1 MAASPIDLLG
11 GFYTDDSRPWSVQ
24 DTVNWLPEQAE
35 AAGTRTPWKLAS
47 PPGLRPFVNLANGP
61 IRGLHVAE
69 GALFGVSGNK
79 LYQVSAKGVDTAR
92 GVIPGIGRVRMAHNQ
107 ITGGNQLLAV
117 NGQSGYVWDTVAG
130 NLVRITDEGYPGAR
144 SAAYMDSF
152 LLQVEPFGRFWFHSE
167 LANAK
172 SYNTLDRYESEA
184 SPDKIVHLAVSQRE
198 AVVFNET
205 TIEFFYNS
213 GTNTKTFKN
222 KGIVVERGC
231 ASGDSVVNLDNSLMW
246 LGNDGVIYRLDGYQA
261 VPISTGA
268 IQKAIRKNNW
278 QQAFAFKWESEQHKV
293 YYLTLPDGRTWGY
306 DVVTR
311 LWHRRQS
318 FGLDRWR
325 LNHLVYWNGQWIGGD
340 FQNGQ
345 LWILDED
352 YMLEGDQPLV
362 SERVSGVIHNNQGLI
377 GVQLLELLM
386 SMGMEETVAADGP
399 GPGPDPEPVWQ
410 GIADTNV
417 AYTFTPDPNANSCY
431 MVGSVIGENRFG
443 NIPGGGTGWVLE
455 ITGTGVLGLR
465 IGSMLF
471 TATDGATA
479 NIELLSGGGTEV
491 VANASPTPTTAW
503 LPNPIERSLSL
514 GVTGIRI
521 TLKGLQSGV
530 SHTSGWSI
538 EVLTDGYTP

>member
-1 MAASPIDLLG
+1 MAARPIDLLG

-35 AAGTRTPWKLAS
+35 ATGTRTQWKLAS
-47 PPGLRPFVNLANGP
+47 PPGLRPFVKLGNGP

-69 GALFGVSGNK
+69 GALFGISGDK
-79 LYQVSAKGVDTAR
+79 LYQVSAKGVATAR
-92 GVIPGIGRVRMAHNQ
+92 GGIPGVGRVGMAHNQ
-107 ITGGNQLLAV
+107 ITGGNQLLVV

-130 NLVRITDEGYPGAR
+130 NLARITDEGYPGAR
-144 SAAYMDSF
+144 SGAYMDSY
-152 LLQVEPFGRFWFHSE
+152 LLQVEPFGRFWFNSE
-167 LANAK
+167 LADAK
-172 SYNTLDRYESEA
+172 SYNALDRYESEA

-205 TIEFFYNS
+205 TTEFFYNA
-213 GTNTKTFKN
+213 GTSTGTFKN

-278 QQAFAFKWESEQHKV
+278 KQAFGFKWESEQHKV
-293 YYLTLPDGRTWGY
+293 YYLTFPDGRTWGY

-318 FGLDRWR
+318 FGLSRWR
-325 LNHLVYWNGQWIGGD
+325 LNALVYWNGQWIGGD

-345 LWILDED
+345 LWVLDED

-362 SERVSGVIHNNQGLI
+362 SERISGVVHNNQGLI
-377 GVQLLELLM
+377 GVPLLELLM
-386 SMGMEETVAADGP
+386 SMGMEATVAADMP
-399 GPGPDPEPVWQ
+399 TPPEPVWQ
-410 GIADTNV
+410 PISETSV
-417 AYTFTPDPNANSCY
+417 SYTFVPDPNANSNA
-431 MVGSVIGENRFG
+431 MTDSIIGLTRSGSVAA
-443 NIPGGGTGWVLE
+443 GGTSWVLN
-455 ITGTGVLGLR
+455 ISGTGVLGVRVTSLYL
-465 IGSMLF
+465 I
-471 TATDGATA
+471 AADGATA
-479 NIELLSGGGTEV
+479 NVEFHSASGTEA
-491 VANASPTPTTAW
+491 VANTSPTPTSAFT
-503 LPNPIERSLSL
+503 PSPIERSLPLSS
-514 GVTGIRI
+514 GITI
-521 TLKGLQSGV
+521 SLKGLQALL
-530 SHTSGWSI
+530 SHISGWGI